1 MGLYFNPDDTLL
13 SEMLNTKVFVDKS
26 EFIGLLNSNLGTE
39 NRNMC
44 ISRPRRFGKTM
55 AAVMA
60 AAYYSC
66 GCNSRQLFEGLK
78 ISQQPNWDVYLNKY
92 NVLRL
97 DIQGYKP
104 TESNPRKIRK

>member
-44 ISRPRRFGKTM
+44 ISRPRRFGKSLLLSTLKC
-55 AAVMA
+55 
-60 AAYYSC
+60 YFGS
-66 GCNSRQLFEGLK
+66 SLLFLWM
-78 ISQQPNWDVYLNKY
+78 QQ
-92 NVLRL
+92 
-97 DIQGYKP
+97 
-104 TESNPRKIRK
+104 